1 MRRRGRAREP
11 FSETVSRTALET
23 PPAGD
28 QVTYPSPIQAGEW
41 IADDGLR
48 WTLRC
53 LLNAKQAGRAI
64 GDPDTA
70 VIEFY
75 LDERNTVPIGD
86 RAAYSCKLRPYLLGR
101 GPQPANDHTSYRVA
115 EFRAADRRRL
125 VIVER
130 SC

>member
-1 MRRRGRAREP
+1 MRRPARTREP
-11 FSETVSRTALET
+11 FSETVDRTAQELS
-23 PPAGD
+23 PAVE
-28 QVTYPSPIQAGEW
+28 QVTYPSPIRAGEW
-41 IADDGLR
+41 TDDGGLR
-48 WTLRC
+48 WTFRC

-64 GDPDTA
+64 GDPGTD

-75 LDERNTVPIGD
+75 LDGRSTVPIEE
-86 RAAYSCKLRPYLLGR
+86 RAAYSSRIRPYLQGR
-101 GPQPANDHTSYRVA
+101 GLPPANDHTDYCAA